1 MSRNLPKLSLVIPMY
16 NEDVQVI
23 SKLKEGLG
31 TLQKLIEES
40 FILEVIFVDD
50 GSHQKFKFDYLRILN
65 SEGNW
70 VLVTLTRNFGKE
82 AALRAGFVYSSGDAV
97 IPIDADLQ
105 DPIELIPEMLRLW
118 NIESYPVVL
127 ARRSSRAS
135 DSFFKRFFANSFYRL
150 ITKISEI
157 EIPSN
162 VGDFRLLDR
171 RVVTELIKMPERNLF
186 MKGMY
191 AWLGFNYTI
200 IEYPREART
209 HGRTK
214 FSFFKLIKFALDGIV
229 SFSSLPLRIW
239 SVLGLF
245 VAFLSMTYSTTII
258 ILKLMGKI
266 EIPGYASLVV
276 ISLSALSLNLICF
289 GVFGEYLSRMFIE
302 IKERPHY
309 IVDSVHQG
317 KPRIS

>member
-1 MSRNLPKLSLVIPMY
+1 MSRILPKVSLVVPIY
-16 NEDVQVI
+16 NEELKVV
-23 SKLKEGLG
+23 SELKEALKGLNKSLEG
-31 TLQKLIEES
+31 NFS
-40 FILEVIFVDD
+40 LEVIFVDD
-50 GSHQKFKFDYLRILN
+50 GSHEKFKIDYLQN
-65 SEGNW
+65 FNNEPDW
-70 VLVTLTRNFGKE
+70 VLITFTRNFGKE
-82 AALRAGFVYSSGDAV
+82 AALMAGFVHSSGDAV

-105 DPIELIPEMLRLW
+105 DPIELIPEMIRLW

-127 ARRSSRAS
+127 ARRSNRAS
-135 DSFFKRFFANSFYRL
+135 DKFLKRFFANSFYKL
-150 ITKISEI
+150 ITTISEI

-171 RVVTELIKMPERNLF
+171 RVVNELIKMPERNLF

-200 IEYPREART
+200 IDYPRVVRN
-209 HGRTK
+209 HGKTK

-239 SVLGLF
+239 SGMGIL
-245 VAFLSMTYSTTII
+245 VAFLSIIYSATIV
-258 ILKLMGKI
+258 ILKIMGKI
-266 EIPGYASLVV
+266 EIPGYASLIV

-302 IKERPHY
+302 IKGRPHY
-309 IVDSVHQG
+309 VIDSVERFQS
-317 KPRIS
+317 RI